1 MKFTQTHT
9 DFRTGKPL
17 ETVSIEI
24 AEHSDIGTVLEAF
37 TRFLRAAGYCF
48 DGEVEIVD
56 NQEREDLDDLF
67 DISDYD
73 QYQSQFDPN
82 QEDAELGPSDWP
94 FPKSTKP

>member
-24 AEHSDIGTVLEAF
+24 AEHSDIGTVLDAF
-37 TRFLRAAGYCF
+37 ARFLRASGYEF
-48 DGEVEIVD
+48 EGTIDIID

-82 QEDAELGPSDWP
+82 QEDAELDPSDWP